1 MINTPFIEKKKRST
15 SQKIII
21 TTLGSFIIIPIF
33 LTLVL
38 LLLVLFE
45 NQTIDYTY
53 NPYDSTAAVKTAC
66 RLKYVEIPSHVRR
79 FFKKYTV
86 NSINRSAFYVDG
98 DFDFSEQIECVVLPH
113 TIVRIKEAAFWE
125 CSLDSI
131 HLNEGLKVIEEDA
144 FFQCVD
150 LSSITLPSSLDSIQ
164 QYAFRACDG
173 LTSIHFNG
181 TMQEWKKVH
190 TDEYWCDI
198 SDTTRVVHCLN
209 GDVIIK
215 FQR

>member
-1 MINTPFIEKKKRST
+1 M
-15 SQKIII
+15 
-21 TTLGSFIIIPIF
+21 
-33 LTLVL
+33 
-38 LLLVLFE
+38 
-45 NQTIDYTY
+45 
-53 NPYDSTAAVKTAC
+53 
-66 RLKYVEIPSHVRR
+66 
-79 FFKKYTV
+79 
-86 NSINRSAFYVDG
+86 
-98 DFDFSEQIECVVLPH
+98 VLPH
-113 TIVRIKEAAFWE
+113 TIVRIKEAAFWG

-198 SDTTRVVHCLN
+198 SDTTRVVH
-209 GDVIIK
+209 
-215 FQR
+215 